1 MSEWSHYQ
9 QQNSISFQ
17 QTKSSSVQ
25 KRQTKLKEKTVLKLY
40 RRRIFLFSGSGQVF
54 AAAGSSRLLISF
66 DILHE
71 VKSEAQQTSNTCF
84 VL

>member
-25 KRQTKLKEKTVLKLY
+25 KRQTKLKEKQFSNFTVDVY
-40 RRRIFLFSGSGQVF
+40 SFFLDPDKF
-54 AAAGSSRLLISF
+54 L
-66 DILHE
+66 
-71 VKSEAQQTSNTCF
+71 QQL
-84 VL
+84 VAVGY